1 MELIA
6 PQVSNT
12 NAASVDHLSTKL
24 IEHAPFAV
32 LFLAAETA
40 TICYANAAAESLL
53 GDAEQPLI
61 GRDLGAL
68 TDEFCAQELHRHLE
82 TLVSES
88 SDSTESTLQFTCL
101 SGARNEAPVTL
112 TLSRFDSQYTAVYLD
127 ADKPVIRNSK
137 SARDLLERELIME
150 GLSDLCYWE
159 VDLRTGK
166 QTWSADMLRLLE
178 LESHDEVESDYKSLS
193 QLIHYSDRERLAKL
207 HRAAAIKGK
216 GYCTKFR
223 IITQSGQIKT
233 VQDRCKA
240 EFDDDGKPV
249 RLIGATRDIS
259 RHQQQENE
267 LLQLHEVV
275 NALPSPVM
283 VTDATNGVL
292 RFANVAAA
300 KKYKTTQ
307 HEMIGQRTS
316 AIIGKEL
323 HAKLNDRYARHLT
336 DDEAVTSIELDLTTD
351 EDSPEWYRY
360 IMRKLTLDDRSL
372 VISISIDIS
381 ARKKNELELKQAYA
395 RVDDLC
401 RQRARELDIKTQ
413 RGEEIEMDLKLSEE
427 RFFDIASSLADG
439 IWETDAS
446 LRFNYLEES
455 IQEILGIKSQEE
467 FPGLVCDLVRDNV
480 ASKQEWVAFKG
491 NLGDRKPFRD
501 VRFRYVNPDD
511 GEGYFSM
518 NGVPVFSAN
527 GEFKGYRGTGIEVSA
542 DVATQHRARKV
553 QSEILLAKEEAER
566 ANKAKSDFLSSMS
579 HELRTPLNSIL
590 GFAQLLEMNFTG
602 EDTKQSE
609 YVNHILVAGQEL
621 LNLISQILELSTLE
635 KGRIS
640 LRMGEVCVNDVIE
653 DSLKD
658 VEYLARQRKIR
669 LTDKRDASQN
679 WPLLWADNNRL
690 KQVLINLLS
699 NAIKFNL
706 DGGTVSVDCAEGPEN
721 CLRISVTDSGLGIP
735 DDPGK
740 NLFQPFER
748 MGRETGEVPGSG
760 VGLSI
765 AKRIMDLI
773 GGDINYTS
781 RANVGTTFWIDV
793 PKARTSREELDESS
807 SIQITQN
814 IDLSGAPI
822 YGNKVLYIE
831 DDPGSQDLMMH
842 ILNGMP
848 NSNIEIVQAHNA
860 ELGLALAEEKCPDV
874 ILMDINLPG
883 MDGVDALQKLKCQ
896 ELTRHIPV
904 IAISGNE
911 SVVTDSSAGNLGFDG
926 FVAKPLK
933 VKVVQDAVHK
943 YLERRL

>member
-1 MELIA
+1 MELLT
-6 PQVSNT
+6 PQTSTANDVG
-12 NAASVDHLSTKL
+12 VDHLCMQL
-24 IEHAPFAV
+24 IDHAP
-32 LFLAAETA
+32 LAALVMEIETA
-40 TICYANAAAESLL
+40 TIHYANAAAENLL
-53 GDAEQPLI
+53 GGAEQAVV
-61 GRDLGAL
+61 GRKFVEF
-68 TDEFCAQELHRHLE
+68 TDEFCAQELDRQLYVL
-82 TLVSES
+82 T
-88 SDSTESTLQFTCL
+88 SDSSISSQSTLPFTCL
-101 SGARNEAPVTL
+101 SGARNETPATL
-112 TLSRFDSQYTAVYLD
+112 TLFRLDSEFVAIYIGE
-127 ADKPVIRNSK
+127 DKPVVRNSK
-137 SARDLLERELIME
+137 SARDLLDRELIME
-150 GLSDLCYWE
+150 GLTGIYYWE
-159 VDLRTGK
+159 ADLLTGEK
-166 QTWSADMLRLLE
+166 VWSNDLLRLLE
-178 LESHDEVESDYKSLS
+178 VKSHDEVEPDYELLA
-193 QLIHYSDRERLAKL
+193 QFIYFADRERLAEL
-207 HRAAAIKGK
+207 HKIAATEGQ
-216 GYCTKFR
+216 GYCANFR
-223 IITQSGQIKT
+223 IVTRTGQVKT
-233 VQDRCKA
+233 VQDRCKV
-240 EFDDDGKPV
+240 EFDDQGKPI

-259 RHQQQENE
+259 ERQQQENE

-292 RFANVAAA
+292 RFANFAAA
-300 KKYKTTQ
+300 KKYRTTQ
-307 HEMIGQRTS
+307 NEMIGQRT
-316 AIIGKEL
+316 ATIVGKEL
-323 HAKLNDRYARHLT
+323 HAKLNDRYAKHLT
-336 DDEAVTSIELDLTTD
+336 DDDVVTSIELDLTTD
-351 EDSPEWYRY
+351 ENSPEWYRY
-360 IMRKLTLDDRSL
+360 IMRKLTLDERTL
-372 VISISIDIS
+372 VISISLDIS
-381 ARKKNELELKQAYA
+381 ARKKSELELKRAYA
-395 RVDDLC
+395 RVDELC
-401 RQRARELDIKTQ
+401 RQRAKELDVKTQ

-439 IWETDAS
+439 IWETDER
-446 LRFNYLEES
+446 LEFNYLEDS
-455 IQEILGIKSQEE
+455 IREILGITTQEE
-467 FPGLVCDLVRDNV
+467 FPGLDCELVQDNV
-480 ASKQEWVAFKG
+480 ASNQEWISFKE
-491 NLGDRKPFRD
+491 NLEDRKPFRD
-501 VRFRYVNPDD
+501 LRFRYVNPED

-527 GEFKGYRGTGIEVSA
+527 GEFRGYRGTGIEVSA

-553 QSEILLAKEEAER
+553 QSEILQAKEEAER
-566 ANKAKSDFLSSMS
+566 ANKAKSEFLSSMS

-602 EDTKQSE
+602 ENAKQSE
-609 YVNHILVAGQEL
+609 YVNHILLAGHEL

-658 VEYLARQRKIR
+658 VEYIAKQRKIR

-735 DDPGK
+735 NDPDK

-773 GGDINYTS
+773 GGDINYSS

-793 PKARTSREELDESS
+793 PVARTNRAELDGGS
-807 SIQITQN
+807 SIQITRN
-814 IDLSGAPI
+814 LDLANRSVN
-822 YGNKVLYIE
+822 GNTVLYIE

-842 ILNGMP
+842 ILNGIP
-848 NSNIEIVQAHNA
+848 DANIEIVQAHNA
-860 ELGLALAEEKCPDV
+860 ELGLALAEEKNPDV

-883 MDGVDALQKLKCQ
+883 MDGVDAVQKLKRQ

-904 IAISGNE
+904 IAISGDE
-911 SVVTDSSAGNLGFDG
+911 VVVTDSSAGNLGFDG

-933 VKVVQDAVHK
+933 VKIVQDAVHK
-943 YLERRL
+943 YLEHSP